1 MPYPAPLLRKP
12 ATHRASVPAAVAL
25 AGALVGLAGCSSLDN
40 LFGGERIDYRSES
53 VKTRVLEVPPD
64 LTQLSTEGRY
74 RPQAGVVVSANA
86 MKQPAAGAP
95 AAVPVTAPV
104 APVAAGAL
112 RIERDGQTRWL
123 VSPQT
128 PEQLI
133 PQVRAFWLERGFNLV
148 VDNPDAGVMQTDWAE
163 NRAKLPSDFI
173 RNTIGKVF
181 DNLFSTGERD
191 LFRTRI
197 ERTPAG
203 SEIYISHRGLH
214 EVVVGALKENTRW
227 TNRPSDPQLEAEFLT
242 RLMLKLSGRDDSANV
257 RSTAAAAVPAA
268 AGGTAPELPARARVL
283 PSVNGAAAMELD
295 EPFDRAWRQVGLA
308 LDRGGFT
315 VEDRDRSGGLY
326 FIRYV
331 DPKTVG
337 QDEPGFF
344 AKLFSR
350 GRDEQGKSLQRYRVM
365 LKSSGSKTVAA
376 IQNGAGQSDDSES
389 ARAIVAR
396 LVEGLR

>member
-1 MPYPAPLLRKP
+1 
-12 ATHRASVPAAVAL
+12 
-25 AGALVGLAGCSSLDN
+25 
-40 LFGGERIDYRSES
+40 
-53 VKTRVLEVPPD
+53 
-64 LTQLSTEGRY
+64 
-74 RPQAGVVVSANA
+74 
-86 MKQPAAGAP
+86 
-95 AAVPVTAPV
+95 
-104 APVAAGAL
+104 
-112 RIERDGQTRWL
+112 
-123 VSPQT
+123 
-128 PEQLI
+128 
-133 PQVRAFWLERGFNLV
+133 
-148 VDNPDAGVMQTDWAE
+148 
-163 NRAKLPSDFI
+163 
-173 RNTIGKVF
+173 
-181 DNLFSTGERD
+181 
-191 LFRTRI
+191 
-197 ERTPAG
+197 
-203 SEIYISHRGLH
+203 
-214 EVVVGALKENTRW
+214 
-227 TNRPSDPQLEAEFLT
+227 
-242 RLMLKLSGRDDSANV
+242 MLKLSGRDDSANV